1 LAAGKASMKQDGDCE
16 HEIERLPTLVPG
28 LDDILCGGFLRG
40 GLYMFLGPPGSG
52 KTILASQITY
62 AHAAQ
67 GRKVLF
73 VTVLGE
79 NHGRMMAHLRSMRFF
94 DQSLIP
100 DPITYIS
107 GYHALEEEGGLR
119 GVTTLLSREV
129 QNSGA
134 ALLVLDGMTAIE
146 AKAAT
151 DIFGMKRFTHDLQT
165 LASATDCTI
174 FLLTSSSGARS
185 APEYT
190 MVDGMIEL
198 QQRLFASRAERRL
211 IVHKFRGSDHLDG
224 EHAYRISGE
233 GLVVFPRIEARFA
246 KPVQQQR
253 LARTRTSSGIASLD
267 ELLHGGLPAGAMTAL
282 IGPPGA
288 GKTTMALQFLAQS
301 SDSEPGLLF
310 GCHESP
316 ESLRFKAS
324 NIGIDMAG
332 AEQRCDIEVLWY
344 PVGERILDEL
354 AYQLLESVRR
364 RGVKRLVIDGVAG
377 FEQASLE
384 QQRMTRF
391 WSALSHE
398 LRRQGVTTLH
408 TMDAPDLIGPRVH
421 PRLDGLSMLAEVLI
435 LLKYVEIH
443 SKLTRL
449 IALYKVLEGSFD
461 PSIREF
467 ALTDA
472 GMVIGQPF
480 ARLEAI
486 LSGMARNVPNG
497 AAAILPESDAMEAGN
512 DEPD

>member
-1 LAAGKASMKQDGDCE
+1 
-16 HEIERLPTLVPG
+16 
-28 LDDILCGGFLRG
+28 
-40 GLYMFLGPPGSG
+40 
-52 KTILASQITY
+52 
-62 AHAAQ
+62 
-67 GRKVLF
+67 
-73 VTVLGE
+73 
-79 NHGRMMAHLRSMRFF
+79 
-94 DQSLIP
+94 
-100 DPITYIS
+100 
-107 GYHALEEEGGLR
+107 
-119 GVTTLLSREV
+119 
-129 QNSGA
+129 
-134 ALLVLDGMTAIE
+134 
-146 AKAAT
+146 
-151 DIFGMKRFTHDLQT
+151 
-165 LASATDCTI
+165 
-174 FLLTSSSGARS
+174 
-185 APEYT
+185 
-190 MVDGMIEL
+190 
-198 QQRLFASRAERRL
+198 
-211 IVHKFRGSDHLDG
+211 
-224 EHAYRISGE
+224 
-233 GLVVFPRIEARFA
+233 
-246 KPVQQQR
+246 
-253 LARTRTSSGIASLD
+253 
-267 ELLHGGLPAGAMTAL
+267 
-282 IGPPGA
+282 
-288 GKTTMALQFLAQS
+288 MALQFLAQS

-332 AEQRCDIEVLWY
+332 AEQRGDIEVLWY